1 MLDDPE
7 IGGVAGIVC
16 FPAFHYSN
24 SSVKLL
30 EEKKAVLAGG
40 IFEAVHHVA
49 DDSVLQ
55 WKLQMALLESVDLG
69 HPFVGI
75 VKGFWQ
81 QREVFEVGI
90 GEGRKEG
97 RGEWAL
103 PASAKERRSSEWRL
117 HLRSNSST
125 RRLMAS
131 GV

>member
-16 FPAFHYSN
+16 FPAFHDSN

-97 RGEWAL
+97 RKRGMGFTGFGEGA
-103 PASAKERRSSEWRL
+103 
-117 HLRSNSST
+117 
-125 RRLMAS
+125 
-131 GV
+131 